1 VNENIS
7 AGLKVTK
14 KTHEGGV
21 AALAARDYRRKGL
34 GLSLIA
40 ILAVVLGIRFYLR
53 EIESHNKS

>member
-1 VNENIS
+1 
-7 AGLKVTK
+7 
-14 KTHEGGV
+14 V